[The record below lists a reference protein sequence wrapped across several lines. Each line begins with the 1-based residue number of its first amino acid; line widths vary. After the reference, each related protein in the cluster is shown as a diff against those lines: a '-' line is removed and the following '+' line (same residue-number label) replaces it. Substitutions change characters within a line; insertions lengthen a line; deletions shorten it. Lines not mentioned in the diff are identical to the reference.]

1 MTNRST
7 WRRTTVGDSR
17 HVLIRHSPFVPP
29 LDILT
34 KPMHHPIVPMRCY
47 WRVGG
52 GMEQRD
58 LGRTGLRV
66 SVLGYGA
73 GAVGGLMVRGDAPE
87 QTRAIGRAIEA
98 GITYFDTAPGY
109 GDGRSEENLGR
120 ALRELGAWG
129 RVVVGTKVRLGPDDL
144 ADPAAAI
151 RRSCEASLRRLGH
164 DSVNLLQL
172 HNAVSLDAAGS
183 ATAGGALPLA
193 EVLGAVSEGL
203 RAVQSAGLAAHVG
216 FTGLGDAEALRTVA
230 RDGHFAT
237 VQSYFNAL
245 NPSAGYAGA
254 PGEGQDFAGLI
265 DTAAAAGLGVIV
277 IRALA
282 AGALVGQPERHA
294 NAGDPN
300 SALAGG
306 PDYAGNIARARAL
319 APLIADLGLDSP
331 IELALRFVQS
341 KPGVSTVLV
350 GYSDLAQLEDTLRW
364 TARGPLPAAGVERVV
379 ALAR

>member
-1 MTNRST
+1 
-7 WRRTTVGDSR
+7 
-17 HVLIRHSPFVPP
+17 
-29 LDILT
+29 
-34 KPMHHPIVPMRCY
+34 
-47 WRVGG
+47 
-52 GMEQRD
+52 MEQRD

-66 SVLGYGA
+66 SALGYGA
-73 GAVGGLMVRGDAPE
+73 GAVGGLMVRGSASE
-87 QTRAIGRAIEA
+87 QTRAVGRAIEA

-120 ALRELGAWG
+120 ALRELDAWG
-129 RVVVGTKVRLGPDDL
+129 RVVVGTKVRLDPTDH
-144 ADPAAAI
+144 ADPPAAI

-172 HNAVSLDAAGS
+172 HNAVSPGAAGS
-183 ATAGGALPLA
+183 ATSGGSLPLA
-193 EVLGAVSEGL
+193 EVLGAVVEGL
-203 RAVQSAGLAAHVG
+203 QAVQRAGLAAHVG
-216 FTGLGDAEALRTVA
+216 FTGLGDAEALHAVA
-230 RDGHFAT
+230 RDGRFAT

-265 DTAAAAGLGVIV
+265 DTAAASGLGVIV

-282 AGALVGQPERHA
+282 AGALGAQPERHA

-306 PDYAGNIARARAL
+306 PDYAGNIARARTL
-319 APLIADLGLDSP
+319 APIVADLGLDSP
-331 IELALRFVQS
+331 IELALRFAQS

-350 GYSDLAQLEDTLRW
+350 GYSDLAQLQAALRW
-364 TARGPLPAAGVERVV
+364 TARGPLPAEGVERVV